1 MKREGLKFQNCFS
14 MKNNIKL
21 PKIIFLVGPAGSG
34 KTTLGKI
41 IKNEFPVYYFMT
53 DLKKLKKLAKL
64 EARRKSQKRIVL
76 FPSGGLD
83 IKDPAI
89 WDEILI
95 SCAKKLNPKKFY
107 IFEFARGIDRKY
119 LTTFKIS
126 KFTIYKHCF
135 KLIFTTNP
143 RFKANNTLII
153 HAKCDFHTR
162 LNRNFLRKEKRDH
175 FVAEEVMRNVYS
187 KDVFHYISVGY
198 NFGYFDNKIKIPV
211 YSISNSK
218 ELPLTDRKKY
228 FKIQIWKALALYNS
242 NKGGE
247 KQ

>member
-1 MKREGLKFQNCFS
+1 

-21 PKIIFLVGPAGSG
+21 PKIIFLVGPAASG

-41 IKNEFPVYYFMT
+41 IKNEFPIYCFMT
-53 DLKKLKKLAKL
+53 DLKELKKLAKL
-64 EARRKSQKRIVL
+64 EARRKNHKRIVP
-76 FPSGGLD
+76 FPSGDLD

-107 IFEFARGIDRKY
+107 IFEFARGIDWKY

-126 KFTIYKHCF
+126 KFTIYEHCF

-153 HAKCDFHTR
+153 HVKCDFLTR

-187 KDVFHYISVGY
+187 KDVFHYISVGH
-198 NFGYFDNKIKIPV
+198 NFGYFNNKIKIPV

-218 ELPLTDRKKY
+218 ELPLKDRKKY

-242 NKGGE
+242 NKGGG
-247 KQ
+247 KQWGYSNQKNTLKY